1 MDVVIDDMNFKQV
14 TQAMYENVKSNQHRL
29 DEIEPVIN
37 KMAKQVDRLDQM
49 IVGNGF
55 ARAVKDNTKEL
66 KAFRSEFQDFKL
78 NREET
83 CPVVHHNERLRQTRD
98 RTRDWKAKV
107 LQVSMAVVG
116 GVSALTLIAQRI
128 LQIIGG

>member
-1 MDVVIDDMNFKQV
+1 MDIVIDDMNFKQV

-78 NREET
+78 NREAT
-83 CPVVHHNERLRQTRD
+83 CPVVKHSERIQENHERK
-98 RTRDWKAKV
+98 RDWKVKIF
-107 LQVSMAVVG
+107 QVSLAGIG
-116 GVSALTLIAQRI
+116 GVSAVTLIVQRI
-128 LQIIGG
+128 VQIIGG

>member
-1 MDVVIDDMNFKQV
+1 MDIVIDDVNFKQV

-66 KAFRSEFQDFKL
+66 KAFRAEFQDFKL

-83 CPVVHHNERLRQTRD
+83 CPVAKRSVAEKTSEITKRN
-98 RTRDWKAKV
+98 WKVAATKLV
-107 LQVSMAVVG
+107 FSFIGTVS
-116 GVSALTLIAQRI
+116 TTIIIFEKLIA
-128 LQIIGG
+128 